1 MKKPLWTTILTC
13 LTHMILPRLPAA
25 QSTALEPWRSCCPGP
40 KGRQPC
46 SSSCWSVDTSPGIAR
61 VAVRW
66 WGRHGWDM
74 DVRYGGHSDTN
85 TWMKH
90 NKSLT
95 WHKPVLSYLYFGIF
109 TPILTIIPMTLPREV
124 IIIYPE
130 ICRHRFRTRVGNKQN
145 RWHFVH
151 IHVHMHSHGNIL
163 SATSILQKNASNR
176 RWRTIP
182 GRHQSRENQVG
193 ILTLHVWAM
202 HTRCSSAHSTATA
215 GGIYTSGVGSWTKD
229 GLMFDGF
236 SWDVCRSSFRNFREA
251 PKFSGHATSLARP
264 LFLRILPGFLQP
276 CSLDIVVEGTPII
289 CAVFVAVNLT
299 SWTRLPNILQLNFQK
314 KTHSTTVNGQSYIY
328 CIYI

>member
-163 SATSILQKNASNR
+163 SATSILQKKHQTAAEGPSLAATSPGRIRLASWLCTSEPCTRDVAVRIALPPRVGYIPREWGLGPRMVWCLMVSVGMCADLHFATFGRLQNFR
-176 RWRTIP
+176 VTPPRWRVHCFCESYP
-182 GRHQSRENQVG
+182 GSCSRVAWISLWKVPQSFAQ
-193 ILTLHVWAM
+193 
-202 HTRCSSAHSTATA
+202 
-215 GGIYTSGVGSWTKD
+215 
-229 GLMFDGF
+229 F
-236 SWDVCRSSFRNFREA
+236 S
-251 PKFSGHATSLARP
+251 
-264 LFLRILPGFLQP
+264 
-276 CSLDIVVEGTPII
+276 
-289 CAVFVAVNLT
+289 
-299 SWTRLPNILQLNFQK
+299 
-314 KTHSTTVNGQSYIY
+314 
-328 CIYI
+328 